1 MDVRRHEHGQR
12 RADERPDHRR
22 PGRHGHG
29 PEDGARARR
38 VDDRHGSGTAQAGQ
52 YANVGTVTG
61 TPPSGPAV
69 TASDP
74 SHYFGVAPPA
84 LPVAQFH
91 ASPRTGV
98 DPVSASITFTDDS
111 AGDGITNWSW
121 DFGDGETSTDQNPI
135 HIYRGG
141 SLFTVSLTVTNAAG
155 SDTEVKA
162 DYLKL
167 GTPLPIARFEANVTS
182 GTAPLAVRFTD
193 TSDYYGED
201 AAARRLWD
209 FGDGAT
215 STEQDP
221 VHVYAAAG
229 NFTVTLTA
237 TTVGSDSE
245 VKADYITVT
254 APPIT
259 GADRG
264 YFLVSTVPAGAEI
277 YLEGLGG
284 TRYHQGNTSAGPLN
298 VTLCLTCTPMRRIV
312 ANLSGYRDAAW
323 NIPQYPAK
331 GETVPVDL
339 TLEPIA
345 TPTPT
350 PVPYRPNAIPG
361 RIEAENYDLG
371 GEGVAY
377 HDTTPGNAG
386 GLYRTD
392 DVDVERFSAEGS
404 PSVGW
409 IRSSEWLTY
418 TATVA
423 QSGTYTLRAR
433 VASPVLGTE
442 GLPLGRWRP
451 EGDDRDP
458 VHRET
463 SPRSRPSRSR

>member
-1 MDVRRHEHGQR
+1 MPSD
-12 RADERPDHRR
+12 
-22 PGRHGHG
+22 
-29 PEDGARARR
+29 
-38 VDDRHGSGTAQAGQ
+38 
-52 YANVGTVTG
+52 YAI
-61 TPPSGPAV
+61 
-69 TASDP
+69 DP
-74 SHYFGVAPPA
+74 SHYLGVDLPA

-98 DPVSASITFTDDS
+98 DRPSVSITFTDDS

-121 DFGDGETSTDQNPI
+121 DFGDGTTSTEQNPI
-135 HIYRGG
+135 HTYRGWQ
-141 SLFTVSLTVTNAAG
+141 SLHREPDG
-155 SDTEVKA
+155 HERRG
-162 DYLKL
+162 L
-167 GTPLPIARFEANVTS
+167 GHRGEGRLHQARD
-182 GTAPLAVRFTD
+182 AVPRRPVR
-193 TSDYYGED
+193 GERHERHRP
-201 AAARRLWD
+201 ARRPVHGHLGLLWRGCPARRLWE

-229 NFTVTLTA
+229 TYTVNLTA

-298 VTLCLTCTPMRRIV
+298 VTLCLTCTPVRKIV
-312 ANLSGYRDAAW
+312 ANLSGYRDAVFT
-323 NIPQYPAK
+323 ITQYPTK
-331 GETVPVDL
+331 GETVPVTL

-345 TPTPT
+345 TPPR
-350 PVPYRPNAIPG
+350 PEPYRPNAIPG
-361 RIEAENYDLG
+361 RIEAEDYDLG

-392 DVDVERFSAEGS
+392 DVDVERFAAEGS

-433 VASPVLGTE
+433 VASPYS
-442 GLPLGRWRP
+442 GRKAYLSVDGAP
-451 EGDDRDP
+451 KATIEVPYTGA
-458 VHRET
+458 
-463 SPRSRPSRSR
+463 SPRS